1 MIEKLKTFD
10 FKPTVILAIIVTV
23 TTILLVVMERSIQVD
38 ETVLSGAMKEKCVEL
53 MGDGEFEVVL
63 DWLEAGYAVQ
73 RPHGVA
79 KMIINTDTDII
90 AFQVITK
97 GYEKDGLNM
106 LIVMNADGSVR
117 DLTVYQNSE
126 TPQIGTKVNERSFLD
141 NFVGQFGD
149 ARIVKGAT
157 RNDGEVAA
165 ITGATK
171 SSKGVAD
178 AVNIAINTYAELFL
192 EAGGE
197 A

>member
-1 MIEKLKTFD
+1 MIEKLKSFD

-23 TTILLVVMERSIQVD
+23 TTILLVVMERSIKVD
-38 ETVLSGAMKEKCVEL
+38 ESVLSGAMKEKCVEL

-73 RPHGVA
+73 RPRGVA
-79 KMIINTDTDII
+79 KMIINTDNNVI
-90 AFQVITK
+90 AFQVLAK

-106 LIVMNADGSVR
+106 LIVMNSDGSVK
-117 DLTVYQNSE
+117 DLTVYQNGE
-126 TPQIGTKVNERSFLD
+126 TPGIGSKVEERSFLEEFIGLSE
-141 NFVGQFGD
+141 NT
-149 ARIVKGAT
+149 RIIKGAT
-157 RNDGEVAA
+157 RNDSEIAA

-171 SSKGVAD
+171 SSRGVSD
-178 AVNIAINTYAELFL
+178 AVNIAINIYAELFL